1 MTETLDYTPE
11 EPVYKQ
17 AGFGHRFAAYLID
30 TILLGIINFGISL
43 AFNGAGSISDMF
55 NQDPSAAR
63 DNILAQYSSP
73 AAYIGMLV
81 YFLYFALMEASDRR
95 ATLGKMAL
103 GLIAVDGEG
112 RQISNNVS
120 YVRNAIRFL
129 EANIGGIIFALYV
142 AFGISGTM
150 NPGQAMLALPFGLIG
165 WVGFLMALGSAKT
178 TFHDRVSK
186 TFVVFKDR

>member
-1 MTETLDYTPE
+1 MTETLDYAQE

-17 AGFGHRFAAYLID
+17 AGFGHRFGAYLID
-30 TILLGIINFGISL
+30 VILLAVINFAVAF
-43 AFNGAGSISDMF
+43 AFNGPGSFSDMF

-73 AAYIGMLV
+73 AAYIGMLI

-103 GLIAVDGEG
+103 GLIAVDAEG
-112 RQISNNVS
+112 KQMSNQVS
-120 YVRNAIRFL
+120 YLRNAIRFL
-129 EANIGGIIFALYV
+129 EANIGGILFALYV
-142 AFGISGTM
+142 AFGVSGDLS
-150 NPGQAMLALPFGLIG
+150 PGQAMLSIPFGLIG
-165 WVGFLMALGSAKT
+165 WIGFLMALGSAKT